1 MEIATHE
8 IHSFL
13 YSSLSSSQS
22 ITLTLTNLLLNHF
35 NAGYFKTGELERIF
49 IIAQGMNMFLIKF
62 LQKNFSFLAK
72 SKMRPWSASPQVY
85 NWLHV
90 NEFPSFR
97 CTSELQRQKLVKIHM
112 LIAGS
117 SAGLMQAVLSCPFEV
132 VKIRLQTL
140 GYVGRS
146 WSCMRY
152 IFQHEGIYGLY
163 RGLVPMMYRDILPY
177 AIYNVVYNTMY
188 EASNGIE
195 FVKNIRT
202 QSTTQDSNAFAI
214 RFEVLL
220 SSVAAITAS
229 VLSWVLITP
238 LDVIKTIMQAEIN
251 PNIHTSMFE
260 SIAILVRTHKYRALF
275 SGSYMIVA
283 KSYATLV
290 GYQYCL
296 EKCQA
301 KHLKHEIW

>member
-1 MEIATHE
+1 MERERRTLSIK
-8 IHSFL
+8 IIVKKC
-13 YSSLSSSQS
+13 SSL
-22 ITLTLTNLLLNHF
+22 
-35 NAGYFKTGELERIF
+35 
-49 IIAQGMNMFLIKF
+49 
-62 LQKNFSFLAK
+62 AK
-72 SKMRPWSASPQVY
+72 QRSASPQVY
-85 NWLHV
+85 NCLRA
-90 NEFPSFR
+90 NEFPSIR
-97 CTSELQRQKLVKIHM
+97 CTSEMQRQKLVKVHM

-117 SAGLMQAVLSCPFEV
+117 SAGLIQAVLSCPFEV

-146 WSCMRY
+146 WNCMRY
-152 IFQHEGIYGLY
+152 IFQHEGLYGLY

-177 AIYNVVYNTMY
+177 AIYSVVYDTMY
-188 EASNGIE
+188 ETSNGIE

-202 QSTTQDSNAFAI
+202 QSQQQQASNGLAI

-220 SSVAAITAS
+220 TSVAAITAS

-238 LDVIKTIMQAEIN
+238 FDVLKTIMQAEIN
-251 PNIHTSMFE
+251 PNIHSSMFE
-260 SIAILVRTHKYRALF
+260 SIAVLVRTHKYRALL

-301 KHLKHEIW
+301 RNLRQHEN